1 MIITPVKPIHFDRQ
15 FTDRY
20 YHNGPKPTPQ
30 AEDLKAGIRIINMHQ
45 GNEYNPFINYP
56 FLTGDKIKNFTK
68 EWHQK
73 GCKVKIYYTLR
84 ELSNATAEI
93 WAIRSLGF

>member
-1 MIITPVKPIHFDRQ
+1 
-15 FTDRY
+15 
-20 YHNGPKPTPQ
+20 
-30 AEDLKAGIRIINMHQ
+30 MHQ

-93 WAIRSLGF
+93 WAIRSLGHEILKDGKGGGFPWCREPFVTD